1 MYRSRHFDQVS
12 QSNQRDRDD
21 RERVSRIGQYSV
33 IRTSFQNVKDRGFQK
48 FRYRPFE
55 DYGNNYYQ
63 NTINVYQFYRSYDN
77 QQKYRSSNQFSN
89 VSMSQLNALSVQRL
103 LTGPSQQSQLIQT
116 DRLKQQNEYDSKSF
130 NKQDQFNERQSY
142 QQKNKYFF
150 QSRDRNLNE
159 QLNNRRVN
167 VYQKKIYQNDEDENE
182 RSNEADIIEFEA
194 YHDDNYKHE
203 THLDE
208 FA

>member
-1 MYRSRHFDQVS
+1 
-12 QSNQRDRDD
+12 
-21 RERVSRIGQYSV
+21 
-33 IRTSFQNVKDRGFQK
+33 
-48 FRYRPFE
+48 
-55 DYGNNYYQ
+55 
-63 NTINVYQFYRSYDN
+63 
-77 QQKYRSSNQFSN
+77 
-89 VSMSQLNALSVQRL
+89 MSQLNALSVQRL